1 MTIQPMTRPY
11 QMDGAEQRDDPSFN
25 DGMIEYDCRS
35 SIRDLIRRYGFTEAR
50 EKVAFYLMDEADRK
64 PS

>member
-1 MTIQPMTRPY
+1 MTQHDR
-11 QMDGAEQRDDPSFN
+11 AEHRDEPSYH
-25 DGMIEYDCRS
+25 DGMIEYGCRS

-50 EKVAFYLMDEADRK
+50 EKIAFYLMDEADRK

>member
-1 MTIQPMTRPY
+1 MTLEH
-11 QMDGAEQRDDPSFN
+11 GAREKPDTGHL

-50 EKVAFYLMDEADRK
+50 EKIAFYLIDEADRK
-64 PS
+64 QS

>member
-1 MTIQPMTRPY
+1 MTQHDR
-11 QMDGAEQRDDPSFN
+11 AEHRDEPSYH

-50 EKVAFYLMDEADRK
+50 EKIAYFLMDEADRK